1 MAITNA
7 QQAKQVMNEG
17 RPMKKIKGQD
27 HMLAYITP
35 NEADKLVK
43 LGGQETMTKEGIPAY
58 PEYDNYGFSSQA
70 DFDSGD
76 VSRSNDP
83 NVRGEGPG
91 QNRVTAD
98 QLAARNRAEEKAK
111 EEREKQTLLDT
122 IKQNAKNFNLN
133 QRKKKRNFIRS
144 NIDRDIRAG
153 FNIVNPDINLT
164 RSIKEM
170 EMKAPPSTTY
180 GDMVKEAVLGGSTFD
195 NTGEEVLGTEFEQYS
210 PKPGSNQEKY
220 NYTPDFFRPIKPD
233 SKSLTVQGAAGIS
246 NILGNIFMNKTPYAS
261 KLTDLAD
268 QYDKVSNLDLSKT
281 TVSDMTKEFQ
291 PNRFAVENNMTY
303 NPITKT
309 FTKRDD
315 GNDAYPQI
323 LPIVPEVNQKDD
335 ESDLAKLLANA
346 PAYRFMNKGG
356 IADVVGG
363 EMDFES
369 ARQMYGLGKLVKKV
383 TRGVKKIAKSP
394 IGKFA
399 LGYALTGGLGNI
411 ASGSNFFSNFMRPTK
426 FLGNTGSIFSK
437 GGLQNIASR
446 IGLGAMKSVK
456 NPITDTVT
464 REFAPN
470 MLGKFL
476 TSPIGM
482 ITAASALPL
491 LGLGTGDESE
501 DEAQAI
507 LDKTGINIEEI
518 RANPEKYLSMR
529 NLSEGGPGDL
539 SKDPEYKG
547 WKKMYEKNPD
557 VGAMHEKHSE
567 YLNFYERN
575 KNAQAEGSKEP
586 VAKETMPLLDMDGME
601 KDYRETGGFVDMGR
615 MEKADD
621 VPARLSKN
629 EFVFTADAV
638 RNAGDGSVDKGAEVM
653 YNMMKNL
660 ESGGDVSEESQGL
673 EGARKMFQTSQRLE
687 EVI

>member
-7 QQAKQVMNEG
+7 QQAKQIMNEG

-58 PEYDNYGFSSQA
+58 PEFDNYGFSSQA

-76 VSRSNDP
+76 VSKSNDP

-98 QLAARNRAEEKAK
+98 QLAARNRAEEQEKQNLLDKAK
-111 EEREKQTLLDT
+111 DFAR
-122 IKQNAKNFNLN
+122 NYNLN
-133 QRKKKRNFIRS
+133 QRKKKRNQIRS
-144 NIDRDIRAG
+144 NLDKKIRSG
-153 FNIVNPDINLT
+153 FEIVDPDINLT

-170 EMKAPPSTTY
+170 EMYAPPGTTY
-180 GDMVKEAVLGGSTFD
+180 GDMIKEAVFDGSTFD
-195 NTGEEVLGTEFEQYS
+195 NTGKVLGTEFEQYS

-220 NYTPDFFRPIKPD
+220 NYTPDFFSPIKSD
-233 SKSLTVQGAAGIS
+233 SKSLTVQGVTGIG
-246 NILGNIFMNKTPYAS
+246 NILGNIFMNKTPYAG

-281 TVSDMTKEFQ
+281 TISDMTKEFQ
-291 PNRFAVENNMTY
+291 PNKFAVDNNMIY
-303 NPITKT
+303 NPVTKT
-309 FTKRDD
+309 FTPRPDD
-315 GNDAYPQI
+315 RSENQTI
-323 LPIVPEVNQKDD
+323 LRNIPEVVNQKDD

-411 ASGSNFFSNFMRPTK
+411 ASGSNFFSNFMSPTK

-437 GGLQNIASR
+437 GGLQNIMSKA
-446 IGLGAMKSVK
+446 K
-456 NPITDTVT
+456 
-464 REFAPN
+464 
-470 MLGKFL
+470 LGKFVTSGGSDLPIFEKNVLGKAL
-476 TSPIGM
+476 TSPMGL
-482 ITAASALPL
+482 ITGASVVAGL
-491 LGLGTGDESE
+491 LTPEQE
-501 DEAQAI
+501 EEAQRI
-507 LDKTGINIEEI
+507 SDQTGINIKEI

-529 NLSEGGPGDL
+529 NLSDGGSGDL
-539 SKDPEYKG
+539 AKDPNYKG
-547 WKKMYEKNPD
+547 WVKLYEKNPD
-557 VGAMHEKHSE
+557 AAEMNENHKQ

-660 ESGGDVSEESQGL
+660 EAGGDVSEESQGL